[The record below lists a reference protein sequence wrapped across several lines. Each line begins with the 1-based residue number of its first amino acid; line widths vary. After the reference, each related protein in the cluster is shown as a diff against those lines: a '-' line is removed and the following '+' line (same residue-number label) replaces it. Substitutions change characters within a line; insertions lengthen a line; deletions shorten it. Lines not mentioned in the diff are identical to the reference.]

1 MAKIVGGGRLV
12 KFYTVTNTSGGWT
25 IAATPVFECTEQIN
39 TDVAFDDQGVA
50 TITIEQIQDDATFNT
65 FIESYGRPTAGSS
78 GTPEDVTYENGD
90 QLLGAANTGTPLLAI
105 IKGGTQTGGSTKIF
119 SSVVTVGRSSGSW
132 SQSGNTYN
140 RPTLTAVS
148 QPVEATAA
156 TIPSSFFASFASG
169 GASTAA
175 TVVLNNAARKYG
187 AVAYQ

>member
-12 KFYTVTNTSGGWT
+12 KFYTVTNTSGGWAIGAT
-25 IAATPVFECTEQIN
+25 AAFECTEQIN

-65 FIESYGRPTAGSS
+65 FIETYGRPTAGSS

-119 SSVVTVGRSSGSW
+119 ASVVTVGRSSGSW

-148 QPVEATAA
+148 QPIEATAA
-156 TIPSSFFASFASG
+156 TVASTYFSSF
-169 GASTAA
+169 AA
-175 TVVLNNAARKYG
+175 TPAQLVLNNAARKYG
-187 AVAYQ
+187 AVTYQ

>member
-12 KFYTVTNTSGGWT
+12 KFYTVTNTGTTFAIGAS
-25 IAATPVFECTEQIN
+25 AVFECNEQIN

-65 FIESYGRPTAGSS
+65 FIETYGRPTAGSS

-119 SSVVTVGRSSGSW
+119 TSVVTVGRSSGSW

-148 QPVEATAA
+148 QPIEATAA
-156 TIPSSFFASFASG
+156 TVASTYFSSFAV
-169 GASTAA
+169 TP
-175 TVVLNNAARKYG
+175 TQQVLNNAARKYG
-187 AVAYQ
+187 AVSYQ

>member
-1 MAKIVGGGRLV
+1 MKKSLLAVAVAAALPT
-12 KFYTVTNTSGGWT
+12 FAQAQSSVTLFG
-25 IAATPVFECTEQIN
+25 IL
-39 TDVAFDDQGVA
+39 
-50 TITIEQIQDDATFNT
+50 DASVEYSND
-65 FIESYGRPTAGSS
+65 EANSAY
-78 GTPEDVTYENGD
+78 
-90 QLLGAANTGTPLLAI
+90 GAANTGTPLLAI

-187 AVAYQ
+187 AVSYQ